1 MAPSREIKIGTDCS
15 GMEAPIQAMRNLM
28 LQYQHEFSCDFNP
41 HVRATIAANFP
52 HKVMYNDVTT
62 RDNKKTPVVD
72 VYVAGFPCQPFS
84 SAGLQQGF
92 SDSKGRGE
100 IFFYVLDYI
109 RTKKPK
115 VFILENVSG
124 LVRLEGGKYL
134 QDILTEL
141 KSLGIYNIYHEI
153 LDTKN
158 HGVPHSRR
166 RWYCVGIETSSDDGN
181 FSFPQAIPRASI
193 ELFLEKR
200 DARLAATGMPP
211 VSQGTA
217 TTNVKSALRQLV
229 REGSDPTKEAF
240 IVDCD
245 SSPGRSKHIHGVSP
259 CITCSRGAGH
269 WVTNRGRRLMKEEM
283 MRLQGMDP
291 TRFTVAVTDS
301 QLGKQLGNTMSVNV
315 FERLLVRVLPAAKL
329 VKRGVLVD
337 RWESG
342 EAIKKLASTR
352 GCGFKAFSRPELKRK
367 VSSPESAGSGSSS
380 SPKRARK

>member
-1 MAPSREIKIGTDCS
+1 
-15 GMEAPIQAMRNLM
+15 M

-72 VYVAGFPCQPFS
+72 VYVAVFPCQPFS

-124 LVRLEGGKYL
+124 LVKLDGGRYL

-166 RWYCVGIETSSDDGN
+166 RWYCVGMVNSA
-181 FSFPQAIPRASI
+181 FPRPFHMRASSS
-193 ELFLEKR
+193 FW
-200 DARLAATGMPP
+200 
-211 VSQGTA
+211 
-217 TTNVKSALRQLV
+217 KSAMH
-229 REGSDPTKEAF
+229 A
-240 IVDCD
+240 
-245 SSPGRSKHIHGVSP
+245 
-259 CITCSRGAGH
+259 
-269 WVTNRGRRLMKEEM
+269 W
-283 MRLQGMDP
+283 
-291 TRFTVAVTDS
+291 
-301 QLGKQLGNTMSVNV
+301 
-315 FERLLVRVLPAAKL
+315 RLLACHRFRK
-329 VKRGVLVD
+329 
-337 RWESG
+337 E
-342 EAIKKLASTR
+342 
-352 GCGFKAFSRPELKRK
+352 RP
-367 VSSPESAGSGSSS
+367 PQM
-380 SPKRARK
+380 